1 MIQSTILHNL
11 SPEQISSM
19 FQELKKDISALKVQ
33 IEKPKTDEYLT
44 RQEVAD
50 KLKCDLSTVHNWS
63 KAGILKP
70 YGIGNRVYFKTS
82 DIEAVMLPL
91 NKKKQKNNF

>member
-19 FQELKKDISALKVQ
+19 FQELKKDISALKVLN
-33 IEKPKTDEYLT
+33 EKPKTDGYLT

-50 KLKCDLSTVHNWS
+50 MLKCDLSTVHNWT
-63 KAGILKP
+63 KAGTLIA
-70 YGIGNRVYFKTS
+70 YGIGNRVYYKLS
-82 DIEAVMLPL
+82 DIEAAMLPI
-91 NKKKQKNNF
+91 NKKRKSQ

>member
-1 MIQSTILHNL
+1 MIHSTILHNL

-33 IEKPKTDEYLT
+33 NEKPKTDGYLT

-50 KLKCDLSTVHNWS
+50 MLKCDLSTVHNWT
-63 KAGILKP
+63 KAGTLIA
-70 YGIGNRVYFKTS
+70 YGIGNRVYYKLS
-82 DIEAVMLPL
+82 DIEAAMLPI
-91 NKKKQKNNF
+91 NKKRKSQ